1 MKIRNHYALAG
12 TIQSGEEEINAKTQR
27 RKGAKWP
34 SRNQI
39 FLDCGG
45 KRSATPLWKLGPQS
59 KSGVAAALCHRSP
72 KSSWDRPAREPFF
85 LCVFAPLRLCVETSL
100 NICGLGQRAFSNLPI
115 PLIADF

>member
-72 KSSWDRPAREPFF
+72 KSS
-85 LCVFAPLRLCVETSL
+85 RLVTIL
-100 NICGLGQRAFSNLPI
+100 TNIHVHLLAIYRSP
-115 PLIADF
+115 